1 MIRKALPSDAQAIAQ
16 VHISSWQAAY
26 RDVMPAQFLKGLES
40 TLARREAYW
49 VRSIASGQSIV
60 WLPR

>member
-26 RDVMPAQFLKGLES
+26 RDLMPAEYLDALQA
-40 TLARREAYW
+40 TLAQRE
-49 VRSIASGQSIV
+49 
-60 WLPR
+60 